1 VGLLAMFCLPNC
13 DLQTPRAWRRFVPGV
28 PPGLEARGSTF
39 VPTLAG
45 RRQASLSRKRRG
57 VARLAGGG
65 EAALTAALLGRMI
78 VRAAMVERPDMA

>member
-1 VGLLAMFCLPNC
+1 
-13 DLQTPRAWRRFVPGV
+13 
-28 PPGLEARGSTF
+28 
-39 VPTLAG
+39 
-45 RRQASLSRKRRG
+45 